1 MLKRNIVRKF
11 ENNIQSWNMNI
22 LILCTG
28 NSCRSQMAN
37 GILQSFD
44 SEIAVY
50 SAGTEPADK
59 VNPLAVRVMNE
70 IGIDISSHYPK
81 SVEEYIQQSW
91 DYVITVCGGA
101 KEASYHERYDH
112 KLVIIYA
119 RCGYDLENLHHAL
132 ADS

>member
-1 MLKRNIVRKF
+1 
-11 ENNIQSWNMNI
+11 
-22 LILCTG
+22 
-28 NSCRSQMAN
+28 MAH

-91 DYVITVCGGA
+91 TMSSPCAEEQKKHRIMKGMT
-101 KEASYHERYDH
+101 
-112 KLVIIYA
+112 I
-119 RCGYDLENLHHAL
+119 NL
-132 ADS
+132 